1 MKKIFI
7 LFVFIG
13 LAGFANA
20 QEIGARFGDAVGGN
34 VAIDGIISIG
44 EFSRVHADVSFGNGV
59 GVEALWDFL
68 YKRIGGEAFDWYVG
82 AGPSILFDDPF
93 FFGISGEVGIEYHF
107 NEVPIAL
114 GLDWRPT
121 FWLIENTDFYGGG
134 FGFNARFVFGK

>member
-1 MKKIFI
+1 MKK
-7 LFVFIG
+7 LFVLLVFIG
-13 LAGFANA
+13 LANFASA

-44 EFSRVHADVSFGNGV
+44 EFSRIHADVSFGNGV

-68 YKRIGGEAFDWYVG
+68 YRPIGGEAFDWYVG

-93 FFGISGEVGIEYHF
+93 GFGLSGEVGIEYHF

-114 GLDWRPT
+114 GFDWRPT
-121 FWLIENTDFYGGG
+121 FWLVENTDFYAGG
-134 FGFNARFVFGK
+134 FGFNARFVLGQ